1 MLAQANLTGQ
11 ANMTEEIKKT
21 ILIAED
27 EDDLREM
34 YTIALKNRGFEV
46 LGAINGIEA
55 LDWLEKKSAEIDLIL
70 LDIVMPGMDGF
81 EALDKIKKDERFRK
95 IPVIVSTNLDN
106 DEDKAQAMD
115 FGAKDY
121 FVKSQH
127 TPSELIVEVDT
138 ILAYNSQLAGKRIV

>member
-1 MLAQANLTGQ
+1 MEKDA
-11 ANMTEEIKKT
+11 KR

-34 YTIALKNRGFEV
+34 YTMALQGKGIEV
-46 LGAINGIEA
+46 LQAENGIQA
-55 LDWLEKKSAEIDLIL
+55 LEWLEEKYAQIDLIL

-81 EALDKIKKDERFRK
+81 EALEKIKKDERFNK

-106 DEDKAQAMD
+106 DEDKVQAMD
-115 FGAKDY
+115 LGARDY

-127 TPSELIVEVDT
+127 TPSELVTEVET
-138 ILAYNSQLAGKRIV
+138 ILAYKDQMLGNKIV